1 MDKRTRVFS
10 DTKRVRRST
19 RSIASKNETT
29 VLQRKIS
36 GPTRVVI
43 CAAIGFAVIVAVAYV
58 VIARHFAE
66 PSFYEV
72 KLGSVQVRVPT
83 PEGSGRENEV
93 YIPDPSIDV
102 KLAFV
107 KTKADQTLMYTFGN
121 LHDYDDVDFRSR
133 NISSLRGSF
142 AVSFNT
148 MTGEDRYALE
158 RMASQLARAKVQ
170 NVTAEIVPNDDF
182 FIVKTDADAKR
193 DAEDVLLRTAQLHG
207 HIKNRAYSLLVI
219 SISPNEPHPSPS
231 QEAQRWH
238 AELQKINSD
247 RIYMEMPRASRTGRP
262 CRNNAVSSA
271 LA

>member
-10 DTKRVRRST
+10 DTKRARRST
-19 RSIASKNETT
+19 RSIAPKNETT

-36 GPTRVVI
+36 GPTRAVI
-43 CAAIGFAVIVAVAYV
+43 YAAIGFAVIVAVAYIA
-58 VIARHFAE
+58 IARHFAE
-66 PSFYEV
+66 PPFYEA
-72 KLGSVQVRVPT
+72 KLGSIQVRVPT

-107 KTKADQTLMYTFGN
+107 KTKADQTLLYTFGN

-133 NISSLRGSF
+133 DVSLLRGLFS
-142 AVSFNT
+142 VSFNT

-158 RMASQLARAKVQ
+158 RMASQLARAKAQ
-170 NVTAEIVPNDDF
+170 NVTTEIVPYEDF
-182 FIVKTDADAKR
+182 FIAKIDADAKR
-193 DAEDVLLRTAQLHG
+193 DAENVFLRTAQLHG

-219 SISPNEPHPSPS
+219 SISPDEPLSSPS

-238 AELQKINSD
+238 AELQKINP
-247 RIYMEMPRASRTGRP
+247 E
-262 CRNNAVSSA
+262 
-271 LA
+271 L